1 MDKNDEVKV
10 NLSIIDVEK
19 KYNYDADEV
28 ISASRSYVNYGKDNK
43 FPNFLKNLYENS
55 ATLGSIINGSTN
67 YTIGSGVSASENA
80 AKWKDSVNRRGDTLY
95 DIVNSIALDYWIYR
109 GFAIQVIYSK
119 LGNVAEIY
127 ALDFSKCRVDEY
139 RQKIYY
145 FKKGCTLYS
154 NKYEVYDAFDGKYN
168 PERPT
173 QILYFTDGSRSVY
186 PKPKWQ
192 AAIKDVL
199 TEIEATEYSLN
210 SISNGLSARYILTMP
225 SSSNLTKEQKDLIEK
240 GIKEKFTGS
249 DTPSNFMVYFATG
262 TEELKATPITAD
274 EQNEK
279 FTSIKKAARENIFT
293 SMQAVPAIFGLMN
306 ETSGFSEQEFKEA
319 FKLYYATQIKPVQA
333 KINKQVSRALGVNNA
348 LVFSPMIIDWGDE
361 DSDASN

>member
-1 MDKNDEVKV
+1 MEKEVQV
-10 NLSIIDVEK
+10 NLSVIDVEK
-19 KYNYDADEV
+19 KYNYDADEIV
-28 ISASRSYVNYGKDNK
+28 SGSRSYVYYGKDNK
-43 FPNFLKNLYENS
+43 FPSFLKNLYENS
-55 ATLGSIINGSTN
+55 ATLGSIINGSVN
-67 YTIGSGVSASENA
+67 YTVGSEVTVSENA
-80 AKWKDSVNRRGDTLY
+80 AKWRDKVNRRGDTIY
-95 DIVNSIALDYWIYR
+95 DVVNSIALDYWLYR

-119 LGNVAEIY
+119 LGTVTEIY

-139 RQKIYY
+139 KKKVYY
-145 FKKGCTLYS
+145 FKKGCSLYS
-154 NKYEVYDAFDGKYN
+154 NKYEIYDAFGEKFN
-168 PERPT
+168 PEHPT
-173 QILYFTDGSRSVY
+173 QILYFTDGCRSVY

-225 SSSNLTKEQKDLIEK
+225 SSSNLTVEQKALIEK

-249 DTPSNFMVYFATG
+249 DTPSNFMIYFASG

-306 ETSGFSEQEFKEA
+306 ETSGFSEQEFREA
-319 FKLYYATQIKPVQA
+319 YKLYFNTQIKPVQA
-333 KINKQVSRALGVNNA
+333 KINKQISKILDVDNA
-348 LVFSPMIIDWGDE
+348 LIFKPVVIDWDDQDGNM
-361 DSDASN
+361 SN

>member
-361 DSDASN
+361 DNDASN

>member
-1 MDKNDEVKV
+1 MDKNEEVKV

-55 ATLGSIINGSTN
+55 ATLGSIINGSAN
-67 YTIGSGVSASENA
+67 YTSGSNVEATKEASRWA
-80 AKWKDSVNRRGDTLY
+80 DKVNRRGDTLY
-95 DIVNSIALDYWIYR
+95 DIVNSLALDYWIYR

-119 LGNVAEIY
+119 LGTVAEIY

-225 SSSNLTKEQKDLIEK
+225 SSSNLTREQKDLIEK

-249 DTPSNFMVYFATG
+249 DTPSNFMIYFATG

-293 SMQAVPAIFGLMN
+293 SMQAVPALFGLLT
-306 ETSGFSEQEFKEA
+306 ESKGFSKEEFENSY
-319 FKLYYATQIKPVQA
+319 KLYFETQIKPVQS
-333 KINKQVSRALGVNNA
+333 KINKEVSKALGIDNA
-348 LVFSPMIIDWGDE
+348 LVFQPIVINW
-361 DSDASN
+361 AN

>member
-1 MDKNDEVKV
+1 MDKNEEVKV

-55 ATLGSIINGSTN
+55 ATLGSIINGSVN
-67 YTIGSGVSASENA
+67 YTVGSEVTVSENA
-80 AKWKDSVNRRGDTLY
+80 AKWKDKVNRRGDTIF
-95 DIVNSIALDYWIYR
+95 DIVNPIALDYWIYR

-225 SSSNLTKEQKDLIEK
+225 SSSNLTKEQKELIEK

-319 FKLYYATQIKPVQA
+319 YKLYFNTQIKPVQA
-333 KINKQVSRALGVNNA
+333 KINKQVSKILGVDNA
-348 LVFSPMIIDWGDE
+348 LIFKPVVIDWDDQDGDM
-361 DSDASN
+361 SN

>member
-1 MDKNDEVKV
+1 MDKNEEVKV

-127 ALDFSKCRVDEY
+127 ALDFSKCRSDEY
-139 RQKIYY
+139 HKKIY
-145 FKKGCTLYS
+145 FNKKGWSSYS
-154 NKYEVYDAFDGKYN
+154 SKYEVYDAFGEKYD
-168 PERPT
+168 PEHPS
-173 QILYFTDGSRSVY
+173 QILYFTDGSRGVY
-186 PKPKWQ
+186 PHPRWEG
-192 AAIKDVL
+192 AIKDVE
-199 TEIEATEYSLN
+199 TEIECTNYSLN
-210 SISNGLSARYILTMP
+210 SIGNGLSARYILTMP
-225 SSSNLTKEQKDLIEK
+225 SSANLTKEQKELIEK

-249 DTPSNFMVYFATG
+249 DTPSNFMIYFATG
-262 TEELKATPITAD
+262 TEELKATAIAAD

-293 SMQAVPAIFGLMN
+293 AFSAVPALFGLMT
-306 ETSGFSEQEFKEA
+306 ESKGFAQEEFEA
-319 FKLYYATQIKPVQA
+319 AYKLYFNTQVKPIQN
-333 KINKQVSRALGVNNA
+333 KINKQLSKALGVENA
-348 LVFSPMIIDWGDE
+348 LVFQPLIIAWDE
-361 DSDASN
+361 EK